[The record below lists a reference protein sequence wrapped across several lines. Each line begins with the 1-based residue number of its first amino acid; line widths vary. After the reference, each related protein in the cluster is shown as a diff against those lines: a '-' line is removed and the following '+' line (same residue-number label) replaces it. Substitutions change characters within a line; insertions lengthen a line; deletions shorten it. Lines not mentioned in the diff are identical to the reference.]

1 MIVFKKPFTLH
12 YIIII
17 YSFLV
22 IILLFIILRY
32 NAQVMES
39 CDSKIYCQGSLLDT
53 IQRAKIFNDSKS
65 FVDLAQRKSPSVT
78 LKHFESLMEE
88 TGNHPSYAQ
97 VKSFIDNNF
106 EFQGELVPWTPTDYT
121 ENPQFLTKIKNT
133 TVADFAKKLNT
144 VWLTLARK
152 VNTSV
157 YKFPDRHSIIYLPEG
172 FVIPGGR
179 FKEVYYWDTY
189 WIIKGLLIS
198 GMTDTARGMLN
209 NFVSLIRRFGFIPNG
224 TRVYYLNRSQPPLL
238 SAMVGIYFNYT
249 NDKKWVKK
257 NIDAI
262 ETELLWWLQNR
273 AVTVKKQGTEY
284 RLAQYSVKSGT
295 PRPESYSE
303 DIETCRAFDYYEK
316 IKCYKNLKS
325 GAESGWDFSS
335 RWLVGSDG
343 SISLKLEDIDVI
355 GIVPVDLNAFLCGG
369 FGQISRFYK
378 MLGNAWQ
385 SKKWRK
391 REQVWMDGISRVLYD
406 SKDGTW
412 YDWDINLSKPRR
424 GFFPSNLSPLF
435 TESFEP
441 HMKEYYGRRAIEY
454 LDKNNIDSFKG
465 GIPTSLLQTG
475 QQWDYPNAWPPL
487 QDMIV
492 TGLLNTKIPAGIEK
506 ARLYAIYSLDA
517 YITGFRTTSEMFEK
531 YDASVS
537 GQYGG
542 GGEYTVQT
550 GFGWTNGAALS
561 FIKLLYL

>member
-1 MIVFKKPFTLH
+1 
-12 YIIII
+12 
-17 YSFLV
+17 
-22 IILLFIILRY
+22 
-32 NAQVMES
+32 
-39 CDSKIYCQGSLLDT
+39 
-53 IQRAKIFNDSKS
+53 
-65 FVDLAQRKSPSVT
+65 
-78 LKHFESLMEE
+78 
-88 TGNHPSYAQ
+88 
-97 VKSFIDNNF
+97 
-106 EFQGELVPWTPTDYT
+106 
-121 ENPQFLTKIKNT
+121 
-133 TVADFAKKLNT
+133 
-144 VWLTLARK
+144 
-152 VNTSV
+152 
-157 YKFPDRHSIIYLPEG
+157 
-172 FVIPGGR
+172 
-179 FKEVYYWDTY
+179 
-189 WIIKGLLIS
+189 
-198 GMTDTARGMLN
+198 
-209 NFVSLIRRFGFIPNG
+209 
-224 TRVYYLNRSQPPLL
+224 
-238 SAMVGIYFNYT
+238 
-249 NDKKWVKK
+249 
-257 NIDAI
+257 
-262 ETELLWWLQNR
+262 
-273 AVTVKKQGTEY
+273 
-284 RLAQYSVKSGT
+284 
-295 PRPESYSE
+295 
-303 DIETCRAFDYYEK
+303 
-316 IKCYKNLKS
+316 
-325 GAESGWDFSS
+325 
-335 RWLVGSDG
+335 
-343 SISLKLEDIDVI
+343 
-355 GIVPVDLNAFLCGG
+355 
-369 FGQISRFYK
+369 
-378 MLGNAWQ
+378 MLGNAWK

-406 SKDGTW
+406 FKDGTW